1 MPLPTRA
8 EQRGLLVLLILVVV
22 FVIIRVIWRLP

>member
-22 FVIIRVIWRLP
+22 FVIIRVIRRLS